1 MSEKTPRRESDMGA
15 PIREFLA
22 GQGYTVRSEVNG
34 CDITAAKGD
43 ELIVVE
49 MKRHFSADLLI
60 QAIER
65 QGMADAVYA
74 ALPIEGARGRRER
87 NSARWRGIERLLK
100 RLELGLILV
109 TFPDTD
115 APPSVEVALHPIT
128 EQRPRRRPKKRQA
141 LLREMAGRSD
151 DYNVGG
157 VTKREI
163 CTAYREQ
170 AIFIALCLE
179 RYGTC
184 TPAALRALGAGP
196 KVQSILHRNVYGW
209 FERLDRGQY
218 ALRPQVSEHI
228 ATVWS
233 AAAMVCQDRLNRVG
247 TAKPPDE

>member
-1 MSEKTPRRESDMGA
+1 MSSKTPRRESDMGA
-15 PIREFLA
+15 PVREFLA
-22 GQGYTVRSEVNG
+22 AQGYTVRSEVNG
-34 CDITAAKGD
+34 CDLTAAKGD

-60 QAIER
+60 QGIER
-65 QGMADAVYA
+65 QGMADSVYV
-74 ALPIEGARGRRER
+74 ALPIEGALGRRER
-87 NSARWRGIERLLK
+87 NSARWRGIEKLLK

-109 TFPDTD
+109 TFPEGNTL
-115 APPSVEVALHPIT
+115 PMVEVALHPMT
-128 EQRPRRRPKKRQA
+128 EQKPRRKPRKRQA

-196 KVQSILHRNVYGW
+196 KTQSILRNNVYGW
-209 FERLDRGQY
+209 FEHLSRGQY

-228 ATVWS
+228 TAVWG
-233 AAAMVCQDRLNRVG
+233 AAASVCLSRLD
-247 TAKPPDE
+247 TQKSMEE